1 MAVEHSTEHSIPT
14 LDLAAYS
21 SRQKSPVWK
30 YFGIEKNSS
39 GAAERDKCVTCK
51 LCGQKVAH
59 GGGTTNLKNH
69 LQTNHR
75 KEYDELFENESSLP
89 STIDSFV
96 RSSGSKK
103 LPQNSPRA
111 VELTNAVVEFISR
124 DLRPVNVVDG
134 TGFLSL
140 MNVAES
146 HFVVPCRR
154 TVMNHI
160 DWKYCE
166 MKRAV

>member
-1 MAVEHSTEHSIPT
+1 M
-14 LDLAAYS
+14 
-21 SRQKSPVWK
+21 
-30 YFGIEKNSS
+30 
-39 GAAERDKCVTCK
+39 
-51 LCGQKVAH
+51 
-59 GGGTTNLKNH
+59 
-69 LQTNHR
+69 
-75 KEYDELFENESSLP
+75 
-89 STIDSFV
+89 
-96 RSSGSKK
+96 
-103 LPQNSPRA
+103 
-111 VELTNAVVEFISR
+111 EFISR